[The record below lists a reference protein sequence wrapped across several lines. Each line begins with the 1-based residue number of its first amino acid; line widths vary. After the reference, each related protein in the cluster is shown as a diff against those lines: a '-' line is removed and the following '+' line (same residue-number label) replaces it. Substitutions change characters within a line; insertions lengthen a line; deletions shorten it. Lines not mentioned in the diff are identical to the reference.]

1 MRRRMQYN
9 LKKRKPMYAIERI
22 AGEELLLNYERVKV
36 KLEKALEYSDG
47 DRNATQII
55 LSSISEPGIFQ
66 IWQIFK
72 DGKGVALGSTRVV
85 QYEAFTALHII
96 TLAGET
102 EGNLT
107 EWAAIFEEEMKE
119 QPIDMLELTGRRGF
133 VKQLEKAGW
142 TERYTTMRKLIKE
155 KPNGE

>member
-1 MRRRMQYN
+1 
-9 LKKRKPMYAIERI
+9 MYTIQRI
-22 AGEELLLNYERVKV
+22 LGEDLLLNYKAIKT

-47 DRNATQII
+47 DRSAAQII
-55 LSSISEPGIFQ
+55 LNSVSQPQIYH
-66 IWQIFK
+66 IWQISN

-85 QYEAFTALHII
+85 QYEGFRALHII

-102 EGNLT
+102 DGDLS
-107 EWAAIFEEEMKE
+107 EWSAIFEEEMKE

-155 KPNGE
+155 KPNGQ

>member
-1 MRRRMQYN
+1 
-9 LKKRKPMYAIERI
+9 MYTIQRI
-22 AGEELLLNYERVKV
+22 LGENLLLNYQTIKTE
-36 KLEKALEYSDG
+36 LEKALEYSDG
-47 DRNATQII
+47 DRNASQII
-55 LSSISEPGIFQ
+55 LDSISKPQIYQ

-72 DGKGVALGSTRVV
+72 EGKGVALGSTRVV
-85 QYEAFTALHII
+85 KYAGFRALHII

-102 EGNLT
+102 DGDLS

-142 TERYTTMRKLIKE
+142 TERYTTMRKSIKE
-155 KPNGE
+155 TPNG

>member
-1 MRRRMQYN
+1 
-9 LKKRKPMYAIERI
+9 MYTIQRI
-22 AGEELLLNYERVKV
+22 VGENLLLNYQFIKTE
-36 KLEKALEYSDG
+36 LEKALEYSDG

-55 LSSISEPGIFQ
+55 LDSISNPQIYQ
-66 IWQIFK
+66 IWAVFK
-72 DGKGVALGSTRVV
+72 DGNRVALGSTRVV
-85 QYEAFTALHII
+85 KYAGFRALHII

-102 EGNLT
+102 DGDLS

-119 QPIDMLELTGRRGF
+119 QPIDMLELTGRKGF

-155 KPNGE
+155 TPNG

>member
-1 MRRRMQYN
+1 
-9 LKKRKPMYAIERI
+9 MYAIERI

-47 DRNATQII
+47 ERNATQII

-102 EGNLT
+102 DGNLT
-107 EWAAIFEEEMKE
+107 EWSAIFEEEMKE
-119 QPIDMLELTGRRGF
+119 HSIDMLELTGRRGF

-142 TERYTTMRKLIKE
+142 TEKYTTMRKLIKE
-155 KPNGE
+155 KTNGE

>member
-1 MRRRMQYN
+1 
-9 LKKRKPMYAIERI
+9 MYTIQRI
-22 AGEELLLNYERVKV
+22 VGENLLLNYQTIKTE
-36 KLEKALEYSDG
+36 LEKALEYSDG

-55 LSSISEPGIFQ
+55 LDSISQPQIYQ
-66 IWQIFK
+66 IWQIFNE
-72 DGKGVALGSTRVV
+72 GNGVALGSTRVV
-85 QYEAFTALHII
+85 QYEGFRALHII

-102 EGNLT
+102 DGNLS

-142 TERYTTMRKLIKE
+142 SERYTTMRKLIKE
-155 KPNGE
+155 TPNG

>member
-1 MRRRMQYN
+1 
-9 LKKRKPMYAIERI
+9 MYTIQRI
-22 AGEELLLNYERVKV
+22 VGENLLLNYQTIKTE
-36 KLEKALEYSDG
+36 LEKALEYSDG
-47 DRNATQII
+47 DRSAPQII
-55 LSSISEPGIFQ
+55 LDSISNPQIYQ

-72 DGKGVALGSTRVV
+72 EGKGVALGSTRVV
-85 QYEAFTALHII
+85 QYAGFRALHII

-102 EGNLT
+102 DGDLS

-155 KPNGE
+155 TPNG

>member
-1 MRRRMQYN
+1 
-9 LKKRKPMYAIERI
+9 MYTIQRI
-22 AGEELLLNYERVKV
+22 LGENLLLNYEVIRNE
-36 KLEKALEYSDG
+36 LQKALEYSDG
-47 DRNATQII
+47 DRNAAQII
-55 LSSISEPGIFQ
+55 LDSISNPQIYQ
-66 IWQIFK
+66 IWGVYK
-72 DGKGVALGSTRVV
+72 DSNRVALGSTRVV
-85 QYEAFTALHII
+85 KYAGFRALHII

-102 EGNLT
+102 DGDLS

-155 KPNGE
+155 KTDG

>member
-1 MRRRMQYN
+1 
-9 LKKRKPMYAIERI
+9 MYGIERI
-22 AGEELLLNYERVKV
+22 TGENLLLNYKIIKT

-47 DRNATQII
+47 DRSAAQII
-55 LSSISEPGIFQ
+55 LNSVSQPQIYQ
-66 IWQIFK
+66 IWQIFN

-85 QYEAFTALHII
+85 QYEGFTALHII

-102 EGNLT
+102 DGDLS
-107 EWAAIFEEEMKE
+107 EWSAIFEEEMKE

-155 KPNGE
+155 KIDG

>member
-1 MRRRMQYN
+1 
-9 LKKRKPMYAIERI
+9 MYIIERI
-22 AGEELLLNYERVKV
+22 AGENLLLNYERVKV
-36 KLEKALEYSDG
+36 ALEKALEYSDG
-47 DRNATQII
+47 ERNATEII

-85 QYEAFTALHII
+85 HYDTFTALHII

-102 EGNLT
+102 DGNLT
-107 EWAAIFEEEMKE
+107 EWAAIFEQEMKE

>member
-1 MRRRMQYN
+1 
-9 LKKRKPMYAIERI
+9 MYTIQRI
-22 AGEELLLNYERVKV
+22 VGENLLLNYQTIKTE
-36 KLEKALEYSDG
+36 LEKALEYSDG

-55 LSSISEPGIFQ
+55 LDSISQPQIYQ
-66 IWQIFK
+66 IWQIFNE
-72 DGKGVALGSTRVV
+72 GKGVALGSTRVV
-85 QYEAFTALHII
+85 KYAGFRALHII

-102 EGNLT
+102 DGDLS

-142 TERYTTMRKLIKE
+142 SERYTTMRKLIKE
-155 KPNGE
+155 TPNG

>member
-1 MRRRMQYN
+1 
-9 LKKRKPMYAIERI
+9 MYTIQRI
-22 AGEELLLNYERVKV
+22 VGENLLLNYQTIKTE
-36 KLEKALEYSDG
+36 LEKALEYSDG
-47 DRNATQII
+47 DRNASQII
-55 LSSISEPGIFQ
+55 LDSISNPQIYQ
-66 IWQIFK
+66 IWQIFN

-85 QYEAFTALHII
+85 KYAGFRALHII

-102 EGNLT
+102 DGNLL

-133 VKQLEKAGW
+133 VKQLEEAGW

-155 KPNGE
+155 KTDG

>member
-1 MRRRMQYN
+1 
-9 LKKRKPMYAIERI
+9 MYTIQRI
-22 AGEELLLNYERVKV
+22 LGENLLLNYQTIKTE
-36 KLEKALEYSDG
+36 LEKALECSDG
-47 DRNATQII
+47 DRNASQII
-55 LSSISEPGIFQ
+55 LDSISNPQIYQ

-72 DGKGVALGSTRVV
+72 EGKGVALGSTRVV
-85 QYEAFTALHII
+85 QYAGFRALHII

-102 EGNLT
+102 DGDLL

-142 TERYTTMRKLIKE
+142 SERYTTMRKLIKE
-155 KPNGE
+155 KTDG

>member
-1 MRRRMQYN
+1 
-9 LKKRKPMYAIERI
+9 MYKIQRI
-22 AGEELLLNYERVKV
+22 VGENLLLNYQTIKIE
-36 KLEKALEYSDG
+36 LEKALKYSDG
-47 DRNATQII
+47 ERSATQII
-55 LSSISEPGIFQ
+55 LNSISQPQIYQ
-66 IWQIFK
+66 IWQISN

-85 QYEAFTALHII
+85 QYEGFRALHII

-102 EGNLT
+102 DGNLSK
-107 EWAAIFEEEMKE
+107 WAAIFEEEMKE

-155 KPNGE
+155 TPNG

>member
-1 MRRRMQYN
+1 
-9 LKKRKPMYAIERI
+9 MYTIQRI
-22 AGEELLLNYERVKV
+22 LGENLLLNYQTIKTE
-36 KLEKALEYSDG
+36 LEKALEYSDG

-55 LSSISEPGIFQ
+55 LDSISNPQIYQ
-66 IWQIFK
+66 IWQIFN

-85 QYEAFTALHII
+85 KYAGFRALHII

-102 EGNLT
+102 DGNLS

-142 TERYTTMRKLIKE
+142 SERYTTMRKLIKE
-155 KPNGE
+155 KTDG

>member
-1 MRRRMQYN
+1 
-9 LKKRKPMYAIERI
+9 MYKIQRI
-22 AGEELLLNYERVKV
+22 VGENLLLNYQTIKTE
-36 KLEKALEYSDG
+36 LEKALEYSDG

-55 LSSISEPGIFQ
+55 LDSISNPQIYQ
-66 IWQIFK
+66 IWQIFN

-85 QYEAFTALHII
+85 KYAGFRALHII

-102 EGNLT
+102 DGDLS
-107 EWAAIFEEEMKE
+107 EWAAIFEKEMKE

-142 TERYTTMRKLIKE
+142 SERYTTMRKLIKE
-155 KPNGE
+155 KTDG